1 MSHHRPPYGHDGR
14 WQRGRQRARRPHL
27 GPQLKGPATVVAILC
42 DSGTKYLSKIFN
54 DEWMASQGYDVA
66 AMDASAANRSAQ

>member
-1 MSHHRPPYGHDGR
+1 M
-14 WQRGRQRARRPHL
+14 
-27 GPQLKGPATVVAILC
+27 VAILC

-54 DEWMASQGYDVA
+54 DEWMASKGYDVA